1 MERDRR
7 RGQTPAVRGTLV
19 PLPVTT
25 RVRTPATAGRTRL
38 QWVFFMTSFLPH
50 HSGLNINCNQNTR
63 ALLTRILQTK
73 QQSVLVLLIMK
84 NFGAMCIHWQCK
96 ISNRLKW
103 GYNKPKGVLPAQINF
118 KIIRV
123 VSLYQYI
130 PQRTIFLSL
139 CVSRFYCNVHIFIN
153 LKIWNIIIESVY
165 FDWCQVSTHQPVELV
180 SG

>member
-25 RVRTPATAGRTRL
+25 RVRTPATVGRTRL
-38 QWVFFMTSFLPH
+38 QWVFFITSFLPH

-63 ALLTRILQTK
+63 ALLTCILQTK
-73 QQSVLVLLIMK
+73 QQLVLVLLIMK

-96 ISNRLKW
+96 LSNRFKG
-103 GYNKPKGVLPAQINF
+103 GYNKPRGVLPAQINF
-118 KIIRV
+118 KIIQV

-130 PQRTIFLSL
+130 PQCTIFLSL
-139 CVSRFYCNVHIFIN
+139 CVSFWQHTVHWAISLHIA
-153 LKIWNIIIESVY
+153 
-165 FDWCQVSTHQPVELV
+165 VSIAMRTY
-180 SG
+180 S